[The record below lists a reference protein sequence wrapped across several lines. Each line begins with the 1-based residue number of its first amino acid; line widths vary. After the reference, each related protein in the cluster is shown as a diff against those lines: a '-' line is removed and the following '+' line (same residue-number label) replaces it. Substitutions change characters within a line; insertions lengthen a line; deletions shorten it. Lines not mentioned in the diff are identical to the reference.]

1 MDHAKVLFRFGS
13 IVEFG
18 KSPIGGKLV
27 SGNLISLKAV
37 VECPAEGSGKWKS
50 SHSTHNLSIPFWYNS
65 EGNWLMVDTL
75 RFEHDS
81 DGHRVRGVLPFQV
94 ESSASIVATVVP
106 SNALQY

>member
-1 MDHAKVLFRFGS
+1 MDHAKVFFRFGP

-50 SHSTHNLSIPFWYNS
+50 SHSTHNLVGKGGEKKFSKETWVFT
-65 EGNWLMVDTL
+65 E
-75 RFEHDS
+75 
-81 DGHRVRGVLPFQV
+81 
-94 ESSASIVATVVP
+94 
-106 SNALQY
+106 